1 MEIKFNSDDKLP
13 LNKTIEIPSTIIV
26 VHNFLRLMWIQVID
40 NIKML
45 YFDSI
50 DVSEGVDVNKS
61 SASKECDTSHYCYFL
76 NKSFKFQPNICN
88 RCHDLLMMSI
98 NFSYIPIF
106 NIKGSNYWCTING
119 ISKSEEIKLL

>member
-1 MEIKFNSDDKLP
+1 
-13 LNKTIEIPSTIIV
+13 
-26 VHNFLRLMWIQVID
+26 
-40 NIKML
+40 ML

-98 NFSYIPIF
+98 NFSYIPIS
-106 NIKGSNYWCTING
+106 NIKGSNYWCIING
-119 ISKSEEIKLL
+119 ISKSGEIKLLQNFTEKGVKHYKTKYQKQFWSCKFMPNSNLHEKSGKL